1 MDFATTTID
10 LLSPFSSLMKLV
22 MNQLNTVVVAPCF
35 TVIFV
40 LCIFLICSVPNFSID
55 FALTIL

>member
-1 MDFATTTID
+1 MDFSTTTID

-22 MNQLNTVVVAPCF
+22 MNQLNTVVVSSCF

-40 LCIFLICSVPNFSID
+40 LCIFLIYSVSNFSID
-55 FALTIL
+55 FALMVL